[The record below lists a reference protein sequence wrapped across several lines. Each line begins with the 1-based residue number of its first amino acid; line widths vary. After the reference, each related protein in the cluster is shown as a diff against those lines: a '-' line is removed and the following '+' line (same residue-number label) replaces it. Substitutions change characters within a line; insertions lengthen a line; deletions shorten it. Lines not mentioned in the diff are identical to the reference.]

1 MDLTEFP
8 TEEVPAKLEEF
19 LRSGWAFLLA
29 DNDIIQGVE
38 KQVRPEEFRMMIT
51 PGTGHRS
58 LFKVIVL
65 VKVDAF
71 LSREPDREKI
81 RAIWCKWKT
90 NPEQGELVVMMAAF
104 EDEEISGLVKKVL
117 EE

>member
-51 PGTGHRS
+51 PGT
-58 LFKVIVL
+58 
-65 VKVDAF
+65 
-71 LSREPDREKI
+71 
-81 RAIWCKWKT
+81 
-90 NPEQGELVVMMAAF
+90 
-104 EDEEISGLVKKVL
+104 
-117 EE
+117 